1 MEALGRASMAACQ
14 PQGQA
19 GCWLSGSTSPGTLC
33 LRGGGCCTV
42 RHCGRG
48 CPPWSLAVTDL
59 SSTRGT
65 ILVGQVCCPGRRR
78 SLCINSLHK
87 HVLSTYCVPASQRG
101 SLWAPLFH
109 LILITSP
116 CGGDS
121 CGSPAEEGARD
132 QSSGINLI
140 VTARKPRVRTQLGLI
155 SEVMLLKTIPGARW
169 WQKGAPEDPHLPP
182 QGQRLL

>member
-19 GCWLSGSTSPGTLC
+19 GCWLSGSTSPGTVC

-101 SLWAPLFH
+101 FVGTVISFNPYNKPMWWGFLWF
-109 LILITSP
+109 S
-116 CGGDS
+116 CRRGGQGPEQWHQS
-121 CGSPAEEGARD
+121 YCHSEEAESQDPTRFDLRGHAS
-132 QSSGINLI
+132 QNNTWGTM
-140 VTARKPRVRTQLGLI
+140 VA
-155 SEVMLLKTIPGARW
+155 
-169 WQKGAPEDPHLPP
+169 KG
-182 QGQRLL
+182 GT